1 MIIKARGASLC
12 HGRAG
17 PRGRKSEVPYRWNHP
32 PHTTLHAAQALE
44 LVEGHGGGGQ
54 RREFGSHQS
63 TECHCNDME
72 AGVSSRRRMSAEE
85 KSSDGDRNL
94 HLGMFHSIPGL
105 YALDLSLQTFPS
117 VLGEGNI
124 TSRSEPLAVENSIK
138 WPSYYFIKP
147 LPYSTLASHPIIL
160 CSEQL

>member
-1 MIIKARGASLC
+1 MTTKARGASLR

-17 PRGRKSEVPYRWNHP
+17 PRGRRSEEPYRWDRPHP
-32 PHTTLHAAQALE
+32 TTLHAAHASE
-44 LVEGHGGGGQ
+44 LAERRGDGGQ

-63 TECHCNDME
+63 TEHHCNYME

-117 VLGEGNI
+117 VLGEANV
-124 TSRSEPLAVENSIK
+124 TSRSEPL
-138 WPSYYFIKP
+138 
-147 LPYSTLASHPIIL
+147 L
-160 CSEQL
+160 